1 MELEKME
8 FNFQS
13 KSTDGKTSISE
24 RPENINVIGNEEF
37 DVIIKNDGL
46 LNIYNLRGNQRSSTF
61 RKIVQSNFDINM
73 PNKTGGVEI
82 NDGKHLLQ
90 VSPDEWII
98 LSNSNN
104 IDKQVLDLEK
114 KLKKIHYALTN
125 LTDQYQVINISGEK
139 SRWVLSKGCSID
151 LDPSVFGPK
160 VCCQTTLALTDITL
174 CCISKNSFILFFR
187 NSFANYLL
195 DWIEDASF
203 DCKYKFVQP

>member
-13 KSTDGKTSISE
+13 QSTHGKTSIWE
-24 RPENINVIGNEEF
+24 RPESINSIGNEEL
-37 DVIIKNDGL
+37 DVVVTNVGL
-46 LNIYNLRGNQRSSTF
+46 INIYNLRGNQRSSTF

-82 NDGKHLLQ
+82 NDGKHFLQ

-125 LTDQYQVINISGEK
+125 LTDQYLAVSYTH
-139 SRWVLSKGCSID
+139 L
-151 LDPSVFGPK
+151 
-160 VCCQTTLALTDITL
+160 TLPTKRI
-174 CCISKNSFILFFR
+174 
-187 NSFANYLL
+187 
-195 DWIEDASF
+195 
-203 DCKYKFVQP
+203 V

>member
-1 MELEKME
+1 ME

-24 RPENINVIGNEEF
+24 RPESINSIGNEEL
-37 DVIIKNDGL
+37 DVVATNIGL
-46 LNIYNLRGNQRSSTF
+46 VNIYNLRGNQRSSTF
-61 RKIVQSNFDINM
+61 RKIVQSNFNINM
-73 PNKTGGVEI
+73 PNKTGSLEI
-82 NDGKHLLQ
+82 NDGKYFLQ

-98 LSNSNN
+98 LSNSNKIN
-104 IDKQVLDLEK
+104 EQVLDFGK
-114 KLKKIHYALTN
+114 KIKKIHYALTN
-125 LTDQYQVINISGEK
+125 LTDQYQAINFSGEK

-151 LDPSVFGPK
+151 MDPSVFGPK
-160 VCCQTTLALTDITL
+160 VCCQTTLGLTDITL

-203 DCKYKFVQP
+203 DCKYKFVQS

>member
-1 MELEKME
+1 MFKKFIFLFIFTSSLITANELS
-8 FNFQS
+8 FNEVAQLENSSYKISFNLDKVAYI
-13 KSTDGKTSISE
+13 KSYSE
-24 RPENINVIGNEEF
+24 
-37 DVIIKNDGL
+37 ND
-46 LNIYNLRGNQRSSTF
+46 
-61 RKIVQSNFDINM
+61 
-73 PNKTGGVEI
+73 PNK
-82 NDGKHLLQ
+82 
-90 VSPDEWII
+90 II
-98 LSNSNN
+98 
-104 IDKQVLDLEK
+104 LDLEK

-125 LTDQYQVINISGEK
+125 LTDQYLVINISGEK

-174 CCISKNSFILFFR
+174 CCISKNSFILFVR

>member
-1 MELEKME
+1 ME

-13 KSTDGKTSISE
+13 KSTNGKTSISE
-24 RPENINVIGNEEF
+24 RPENINVIGNEEL
-37 DVIIKNDGL
+37 DLIIKNDGL
-46 LNIYNLRGNQRSSTF
+46 VNIYNLRGNQRSSTF

-82 NDGKHLLQ
+82 NDGKHFLQ

-125 LTDQYQVINISGEK
+125 LTDQYQVINISGE
-139 SRWVLSKGCSID
+139 
-151 LDPSVFGPK
+151 
-160 VCCQTTLALTDITL
+160 
-174 CCISKNSFILFFR
+174 NFF
-187 NSFANYLL
+187 
-195 DWIEDASF
+195 
-203 DCKYKFVQP
+203 KYS

>member
-1 MELEKME
+1 ME

-24 RPENINVIGNEEF
+24 RPENINVIGNEEL
-37 DVIIKNDGL
+37 DLIIKNDGL
-46 LNIYNLRGNQRSSTF
+46 VNIYNLRGNQRSSTF
-61 RKIVQSNFDINM
+61 RKIVQSSLDINM

-82 NDGKHLLQ
+82 NDGKHFLQ

-174 CCISKNSFILFFR
+174 CCISKNSFILFLET
-187 NSFANYLL
+187 ALL
-195 DWIEDASF
+195 IT
-203 DCKYKFVQP
+203 Y

>member
-1 MELEKME
+1 ME

-37 DVIIKNDGL
+37 DVVIKNDGL
-46 LNIYNLRGNQRSSTF
+46 VNIYNLRGNQRSSTF

-82 NDGKHLLQ
+82 NDGKHFLQ

-104 IDKQVLDLEK
+104 IDKQILDLEK
-114 KLKKIHYALTN
+114 KFKKIHYALTN
-125 LTDQYQVINISGEK
+125 LTDQYLVINISGEK

-151 LDPSVFGPK
+151 LDTSVFGPK

-203 DCKYKFVQP
+203 DCKYKFVQS